1 MIDQKQKS
9 NEACELYEKPL
20 YHNKDKIISCLSL
33 LEKLYEK
40 ENKDSDKMDPKRVF
54 LINKALNSVKKY
66 SNLKV
71 SPFKLSKSPLNKEEQ
86 KVQDKCDIVVEKEK
100 EDSDINDIMCL
111 IEKELKLN
119 GIDVNDINDNSFMST
134 SQKSPN
140 SDSNQGTENNKSN
153 NENSKNNDSDMSS
166 KNETHA
172 KSKNR
177 LSKLFL
183 KIELKLK
190 TFLQEEQE
198 KDSKLKLAK
207 EKGMETG
214 DYINN
219 IKGINKNL
227 NISNNDNNNNKLSKK
242 PYKMP
247 ELENSF
253 FSNKKTVETML
264 SKAKKQKRK
273 SMMEF
278 NALNLLKAKN
288 DNSIY
293 IEDDNGNKIKKRIA
307 TALLKRPQKEKIVR
321 NVEKDMISNFCGK
334 IDEIAENKEEYE
346 DIVPFNKVDNENIL
360 NNETSK
366 NRNSII
372 NPAPIFIDNNISSIK
387 ITSTIN
393 RNKLDINKL
402 NIKENE
408 EISLYKNEPISFMK
422 FNDDESAFLD
432 DDLLVKSSSE
442 KEATSDSKNEE
453 DEEEENSNCSNKDCD
468 VKEEIK
474 ENSENKAGDENNI
487 SDNSTK
493 RPSNFN
499 YFYRNSIF
507 SPLKEIEDNKGIDN
521 DINEKLEDL
530 HL

>member
-1 MIDQKQKS
+1 MIDQQQKS
-9 NEACELYEKPL
+9 NEACELYDKPL

-111 IEKELKLN
+111 IEKELKL
-119 GIDVNDINDNSFMST
+119 
-134 SQKSPN
+134 
-140 SDSNQGTENNKSN
+140 
-153 NENSKNNDSDMSS
+153 
-166 KNETHA
+166 
-172 KSKNR
+172 
-177 LSKLFL
+177 
-183 KIELKLK
+183 
-190 TFLQEEQE
+190 
-198 KDSKLKLAK
+198 AK
-207 EKGMETG
+207 EKGMKTG

-321 NVEKDMISNFCGK
+321 NVENDMISNFCGK

-507 SPLKEIEDNKGIDN
+507 SPLKEIEDNKGVDN